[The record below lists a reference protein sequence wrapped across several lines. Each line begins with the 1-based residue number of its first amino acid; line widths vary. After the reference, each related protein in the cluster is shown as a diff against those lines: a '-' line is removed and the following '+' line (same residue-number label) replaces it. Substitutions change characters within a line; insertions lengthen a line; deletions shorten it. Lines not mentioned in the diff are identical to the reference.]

1 MQVSSAWNES
11 AEKSL
16 LRSLKS
22 INVLSGQKDFEN
34 KFAVFLVPP
43 VGLNII

>member
-22 INVLSGQKDFEN
+22 INVLYGQKD
-34 KFAVFLVPP
+34 FAVFLVPP